1 MKRKILGLLFAF
13 CLIVPCGAFLTAC
26 GGGTFSLEIS
36 AQKGTIT
43 LQKDKAK
50 KGETVIF
57 DVGVNSPTEDYV
69 YELERVY
76 YVVEGSEQENVL
88 TSETSTYS
96 FEMPKGNVVIYADV
110 SQSAIYKDFSIFNGS
125 LTSYYGNETNI
136 VVPAS
141 NDKMSSKS
149 SKSEILI
156 FYSDGTLEKFNDNEH
171 VIINWTTGIIY
182 DKDKMFAYKY
192 FLNNGVLFVENKTNV
207 YRFTGA
213 IKDYIVYNKLTF

>member
-1 MKRKILGLLFAF
+1 MRR
-13 CLIVPCGAFLTAC
+13 
-26 GGGTFSLEIS
+26 GTFSLEIS
-36 AQKGTIT
+36 VQNATIT
-43 LQKDKAK
+43 LKKDKAK

-96 FEMPKGNVVIYADV
+96 FEMPKGDVVIYADV

-141 NDKMSSKS
+141 YSLYDAGSNERIIKLDNHQEFLAFSQGKNYLTHVSGQYYVTPT
-149 SKSEILI
+149 IL
-156 FYSDGTLEKFNDNEH
+156 
-171 VIINWTTGIIY
+171 
-182 DKDKMFAYKY
+182 
-192 FLNNGVLFVENKTNV
+192 
-207 YRFTGA
+207 
-213 IKDYIVYNKLTF
+213 